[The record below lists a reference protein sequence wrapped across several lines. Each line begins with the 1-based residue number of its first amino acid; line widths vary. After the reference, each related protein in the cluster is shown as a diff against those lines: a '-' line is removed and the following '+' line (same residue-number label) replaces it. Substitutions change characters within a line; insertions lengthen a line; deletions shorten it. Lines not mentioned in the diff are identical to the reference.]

1 MSVTAAQKG
10 NSEDIKGPPFP
21 LLSRSNDGFHAAQRF
36 RLGVLGPLPLDTP
49 STASRPGLVRLV
61 KETFLDPEV

>member
-10 NSEDIKGPPFP
+10 NSEDIKGLPFP

-36 RLGVLGPLPLDTP
+36 RLGVLGPLPLDSLKKP
-49 STASRPGLVRLV
+49 FSILKCDAKLYLN
-61 KETFLDPEV
+61 